1 MLVQEIR
8 FVNLVNWLRPAL
20 KVPKTSWSAGE
31 SNWKVSPKTF
41 LVLVFGLW
49 LFGTGEALIIDAS
62 LGQSPWTVLADGL
75 AQTLNMTIGQT
86 TFLTSVIVL
95 LLWIP
100 LKRKPGLGTVMN
112 ILVIAVAIDVMI
124 PILPSPENVFA
135 QSVQVLIGIM
145 LTGIASALY
154 ITCNV
159 GAGPR
164 DGLMTGLNE
173 KTGVRVG
180 RVRTGI
186 EVVVLAI
193 GWSLGGVVG
202 VGTLLFAL
210 LIGQSVAISF
220 GLVERISPKKAI

>member
-1 MLVQEIR
+1 MTSIGQ
-8 FVNLVNWLRPAL
+8 WLRPAL
-20 KVPKTSWSAGE
+20 TVPKTSWSAGE
-31 SNWKVSPKTF
+31 SNWKVTSKTF
-41 LVLVFGLW
+41 LVLALGLW
-49 LFGTGEALIIDAS
+49 LFGTGEALLIDAS
-62 LGQSPWTVLADGL
+62 IGQSPWTVLADGL
-75 AQTLNMTIGQT
+75 AKTLNMTIGET
-86 TFLTSVIVL
+86 TFLTSIVVL

-100 LKRKPGLGTVMN
+100 LKRRPGLGTVMN

-124 PILPSPENVFA
+124 PVLPTPTNVVAQTFEALVGILLVG
-135 QSVQVLIGIM
+135 L
-145 LTGIASALY
+145 ASALY

-173 KTGVRVG
+173 RTGVRVG

-186 EVVVLAI
+186 EVVAVTI
-193 GWSLGGVVG
+193 GWSLGGLVD

-220 GLVERISPKKAI
+220 GLVERLSPQTS

>member
-1 MLVQEIR
+1 MAAIGQ
-8 FVNLVNWLRPAL
+8 WLRPAL
-20 KVPKTSWSAGE
+20 TVPKTSWSAGE

-41 LVLVFGLW
+41 FVLTVGLW
-49 LFGTGEALIIDAS
+49 LFGTGEALLIDAS

-75 AQTLNMTIGQT
+75 AQTLNLTIGQT

-112 ILVIAVAIDVMI
+112 ILIIAVAIDVMV
-124 PILPSPENVFA
+124 PLLPSPTNVVG
-135 QSVQVLIGIM
+135 QTVQALFGILLIGV
-145 LTGIASALY
+145 ASALY

-186 EVVVLAI
+186 EVVVLTI
-193 GWSLGGVVG
+193 GWLLGGVVG

-220 GLVERISPKKAI
+220 GLVERLSPNKTT